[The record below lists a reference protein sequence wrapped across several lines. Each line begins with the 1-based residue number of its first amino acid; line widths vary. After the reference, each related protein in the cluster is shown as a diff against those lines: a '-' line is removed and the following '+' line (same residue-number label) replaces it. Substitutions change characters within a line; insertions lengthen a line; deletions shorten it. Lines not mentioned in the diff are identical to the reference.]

1 MNQEVMLH
9 WTREVLLPALAAKG
23 DGPHNKAVIVLD
35 RAKYHTTLAP
45 GSTPATPSMSKAA
58 LVDWLISKKLK
69 IGGMLA
75 TKHIL
80 LDKARVATTKTNK
93 ARHVKGYTQEELFSF
108 CGPLQPTAV
117 FAVQACINAFNTA
130 QGTDMKLLF
139 LPVAHPQLNPIE
151 LAVEPRQKP
160 CCQEQLDLA
169 NERRQGGG

>member
-1 MNQEVMLH
+1 M
-9 WTREVLLPALAAKG
+9 AC
-23 DGPHNKAVIVLD
+23 
-35 RAKYHTTLAP
+35 
-45 GSTPATPSMSKAA
+45 S
-58 LVDWLISKKLK
+58 
-69 IGGMLA
+69 GMLA

-80 LDKARVATTKTNK
+80 LDKARVATTKANK

-108 CGPLQPTAV
+108 CGPLQPTPV

-169 NERRQGGG
+169 NERRQGGGRERPR